1 MKMPWQVANVV
12 EILDLADDQAEGV
25 EEGSSSDL
33 DALQKRGAVIK
44 ISKGLV
50 MFFPRIG
57 LVGPDELKPGD
68 LVGVNDHTFQIV
80 AKLPPHF
87 DERVKTME
95 LVERPTETYSEIGGC
110 ETQIKELKEAIV
122 LPMTKKELFIK
133 IGIHP
138 PKGVLMYGPPGTGKT
153 LRARAVA
160 SQTKA
165 TFLRLSGTLLNQ
177 VGLGDGAK
185 LVQNA
190 FGLAKQKAPAIIFI
204 DELDAIGTKRFDGS
218 DTGYRGIQLELLNQL
233 DGFQPNDD
241 IKVIAATNRV
251 DLLDPALLRSGRFD
265 RKMEF
270 TKPNENSREQILRI
284 HSRWMNVDNNV
295 NFVELSRCI
304 EDFNGAQCRAVC
316 VEAGMV
322 ALRRDSTKIRHEDFM
337 DGILEVQGLKKNN
350 LVYYG

>member
-1 MKMPWQVANVV
+1 MAHPAGDVTDAEVLNMSSDQIDERVRQLDEEIRVMRDEMRKIAYNIKTMGTKTKENNKQMQKYMKMPWLVANVV
-12 EILDLADDQAEGV
+12 EILDLADDQAEGE

-50 MFFPRIG
+50 MFLPRIG

-68 LVGVNDHTFQIV
+68 LVGVNDDTYHII

-87 DERVKTME
+87 DRRVKAME
-95 LVERPTETYSEIGGC
+95 VVERPTETYSGIGGC

-138 PKGVLMYGPPGTGKT
+138 PKGVLMYGPPGGGNFSLFKELAKT
-153 LRARAVA
+153 LLARAVA

-185 LVQNA
+185 MVQNA
-190 FGLAKQKAPAIIFI
+190 FELAKQKAPAIIFI
-204 DELDAIGTKRFDGS
+204 DELDAIGARIF
-218 DTGYRGIQLELLNQL
+218 E
-233 DGFQPNDD
+233 F
-241 IKVIAATNRV
+241 
-251 DLLDPALLRSGRFD
+251 AL
-265 RKMEF
+265 
-270 TKPNENSREQILRI
+270 
-284 HSRWMNVDNNV
+284 
-295 NFVELSRCI
+295 
-304 EDFNGAQCRAVC
+304 
-316 VEAGMV
+316 
-322 ALRRDSTKIRHEDFM
+322 
-337 DGILEVQGLKKNN
+337 
-350 LVYYG
+350 